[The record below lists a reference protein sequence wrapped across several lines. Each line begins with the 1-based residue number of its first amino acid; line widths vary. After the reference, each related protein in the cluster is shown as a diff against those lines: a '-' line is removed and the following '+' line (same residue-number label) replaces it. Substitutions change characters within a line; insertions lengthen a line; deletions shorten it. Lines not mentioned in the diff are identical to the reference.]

1 MENPNIG
8 KYKVFIQF
16 IGDSIYRTRSAE
28 KTFSVIPN
36 VNILKNISVGDDLRI
51 QMDLGNSE
59 GSIVIFMD
67 ARPRRVQDIVNGKI
81 DYTFSTEN
89 LTARDHSISFQ
100 YYGDS
105 FDANVFNYWDDA
117 QNKYLPIKY
126 AVYINPKVVEVP
138 DDLELDD
145 NGIIALKFPE
155 DATGSVGV
163 FVDGIKVSIVEIIN
177 GIATIDLSQY
187 KNWNYEFTFQYL
199 GNDLYEGFT
208 TGISHI
214 PVSKI
219 TASNVKVLYNAG
231 KTFSVKILDSNG
243 NPSQNIKVVFKLSNK
258 QVGNAITNAKG
269 VATYRV
275 TNAPGTYKITTTASD
290 KSITK
295 TLTVTHVVSL
305 KTVKVKKSA
314 KKLVLTATLK
324 KVNGKYLKS
333 KKVTFKF
340 NGKKYT
346 AKTNKNG
353 VAKVTVKKAVLKKLK
368 VGKKIIYQATYGK
381 DTVKKSV
388 KVKK

>member
-1 MENPNIG
+1 M
-8 KYKVFIQF
+8 
-16 IGDSIYRTRSAE
+16 
-28 KTFSVIPN
+28 
-36 VNILKNISVGDDLRI
+36 
-51 QMDLGNSE
+51 
-59 GSIVIFMD
+59 
-67 ARPRRVQDIVNGKI
+67 
-81 DYTFSTEN
+81 
-89 LTARDHSISFQ
+89 
-100 YYGDS
+100 
-105 FDANVFNYWDDA
+105 
-117 QNKYLPIKY
+117 
-126 AVYINPKVVEVP
+126 
-138 DDLELDD
+138 
-145 NGIIALKFPE
+145 
-155 DATGSVGV
+155 
-163 FVDGIKVSIVEIIN
+163 
-177 GIATIDLSQY
+177 
-187 KNWNYEFTFQYL
+187 

-219 TASNVKVLYNAG
+219 TASNVKVLYSAG

-243 NPSQNIKVVFKLSNK
+243 NPSQNIKVVFKLSNN

-275 TNAPGTYKITTTASD
+275 TNAPGTYKITATASD

-381 DTVKKSV
+381 DTVKKKRES
-388 KVKK
+388 KKIGKFTFP

>member
-1 MENPNIG
+1 M
-8 KYKVFIQF
+8 
-16 IGDSIYRTRSAE
+16 
-28 KTFSVIPN
+28 
-36 VNILKNISVGDDLRI
+36 
-51 QMDLGNSE
+51 
-59 GSIVIFMD
+59 
-67 ARPRRVQDIVNGKI
+67 
-81 DYTFSTEN
+81 
-89 LTARDHSISFQ
+89 
-100 YYGDS
+100 
-105 FDANVFNYWDDA
+105 
-117 QNKYLPIKY
+117 
-126 AVYINPKVVEVP
+126 
-138 DDLELDD
+138 
-145 NGIIALKFPE
+145 
-155 DATGSVGV
+155 
-163 FVDGIKVSIVEIIN
+163 
-177 GIATIDLSQY
+177 
-187 KNWNYEFTFQYL
+187 

-219 TASNVKVLYNAG
+219 TASNVKVLYSAG

>member
-1 MENPNIG
+1 M
-8 KYKVFIQF
+8 
-16 IGDSIYRTRSAE
+16 
-28 KTFSVIPN
+28 
-36 VNILKNISVGDDLRI
+36 
-51 QMDLGNSE
+51 
-59 GSIVIFMD
+59 
-67 ARPRRVQDIVNGKI
+67 
-81 DYTFSTEN
+81 
-89 LTARDHSISFQ
+89 
-100 YYGDS
+100 
-105 FDANVFNYWDDA
+105 
-117 QNKYLPIKY
+117 
-126 AVYINPKVVEVP
+126 
-138 DDLELDD
+138 
-145 NGIIALKFPE
+145 
-155 DATGSVGV
+155 
-163 FVDGIKVSIVEIIN
+163 
-177 GIATIDLSQY
+177 
-187 KNWNYEFTFQYL
+187 